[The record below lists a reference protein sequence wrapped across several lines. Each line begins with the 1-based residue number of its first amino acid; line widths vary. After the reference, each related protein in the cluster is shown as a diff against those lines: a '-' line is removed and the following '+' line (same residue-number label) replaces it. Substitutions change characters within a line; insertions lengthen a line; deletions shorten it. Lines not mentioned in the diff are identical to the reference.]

1 MPWENNNMAPSCML
15 DYALLGKFTASTP
28 RVLPN
33 VGCFI
38 HRKLYSGPAEKE
50 TMFLQTWL
58 LVIISDIVV
67 QRSYIFYSNLHN
79 KVIKLTEK
87 HNIHN
92 ILKKLQKQFNPK
104 PCTQH
109 PPAIY
114 SANGTIAWSNKH
126 TCKII
131 TIGLC
136 FMSSAWKKETP
147 ILYGR
152 SADFHMLFLSFS
164 CKDKYFVNT

>member
-1 MPWENNNMAPSCML
+1 MAPSCML

-114 SANGTIAWSNKH
+114 SANGTIA
-126 TCKII
+126 
-131 TIGLC
+131 
-136 FMSSAWKKETP
+136 
-147 ILYGR
+147 
-152 SADFHMLFLSFS
+152 
-164 CKDKYFVNT
+164 

>member
-1 MPWENNNMAPSCML
+1 MAPSCML

-38 HRKLYSGPAEKE
+38 HRKFYSGPAEKE

-58 LVIISDIVV
+58 LVIVSDIVV

-92 ILKKLQKQFNPK
+92 ILKNYKNNSIQNLVPSIPQQYIVQMVLLLEVINIHAKLLLSDCALCLQPGRRKLQSYTDVLLIST
-104 PCTQH
+104 C
-109 PPAIY
+109 Y
-114 SANGTIAWSNKH
+114 S
-126 TCKII
+126 
-131 TIGLC
+131 
-136 FMSSAWKKETP
+136 
-147 ILYGR
+147 
-152 SADFHMLFLSFS
+152 
-164 CKDKYFVNT
+164 